1 MPRGRPRKSA
11 REKLLE
17 GSRAKIS
24 VEIFK
29 PVGLP
34 FVPEHLSDDAQT
46 CAEHI
51 IKNFSAKHISSI
63 DSYALAVFATA
74 WAWHKRAVR
83 VMSSP
88 DFQPVETRTYKNQIT
103 RRLPSPWF
111 KILNEQARL
120 MNSIAPKL
128 FLTPSDRQK
137 LLGAGEQP
145 ASKFDGL
152 LGLKSVSGSLNS

>member
-1 MPRGRPRKSA
+1 
-11 REKLLE
+11 
-17 GSRAKIS
+17 
-24 VEIFK
+24 
-29 PVGLP
+29 
-34 FVPEHLSDDAQT
+34 
-46 CAEHI
+46 
-51 IKNFSAKHISSI
+51 
-63 DSYALAVFATA
+63 
-74 WAWHKRAVR
+74 
-83 VMSSP
+83 MSSP
-88 DFQPVETRTYKNQIT
+88 DFQPVETRTDKNQIT

-152 LGLKSVSGSLNS
+152 LGLNSVSGSLNS